1 MSTVE
6 DRPVAPPAAT
16 VGSDDSD
23 FALTTAPVAVAD
35 QALVAPAAIAG
46 GNDSDF
52 TMTVAQDTDVEF
64 ARERLLDGWDQDM
77 ISQARVMIVG
87 AGALG
92 NEALKNLALL
102 GFRNL
107 FIIDMDTVSRSNL
120 SRSVLF
126 SRADQGKGKA
136 EAAGRS
142 TRRLA
147 LSKNVH
153 IRQFTG
159 DLTLDLGSGVYRR
172 MDVVLGCLDNVAARI
187 ATDAGCWLF
196 GVPWVEGGMAGY
208 HGNVTIFTPVDGPCY
223 LCTLSEA
230 DRANERQRFSC
241 DQRKQ
246 RYAMSNQIA
255 AVQTVSSI
263 IAATQVQEAIKLLQG
278 KREPRSIFYDAV
290 NNRMEQSTM
299 SAVAKHALHHPTL
312 VNRKIHEERRLSHD
326 TPLRDALAILGE
338 TLGAEATIRLDHAF
352 VTDAVCTNCGHTEPV
367 LRSLPRI
374 WADEYQACP
383 SCGSTSSGNAARIED
398 LAIRFT
404 TAREANAAAP
414 DSMQALTLGR
424 LGLPALHVIQV
435 RAGGAT
441 HYVELT
447 GDLAAVLG
455 RWG

>member
-6 DRPVAPPAAT
+6 DRPVTRPASDRADRDLALTAAPGATAVAEPPAANA
-16 VGSDDSD
+16 GGGDDSD
-23 FALTTAPVAVAD
+23 FAMTT
-35 QALVAPAAIAG
+35 
-46 GNDSDF
+46 
-52 TMTVAQDTDVEF
+52 AQDTDVEF

-107 FIIDMDTVSRSNL
+107 FIIDMDTISRSNL

-208 HGNVTIFTPVDGPCY
+208 NGNVTIFTPVDGPCY

-299 SAVAKHALHHPTL
+299 SAVAKHPLHHPTL
-312 VNRKIHEERRLSHD
+312 INRKIHEERRLSHT
-326 TPLRDALAILGE
+326 TPLREALAILGE

-352 VTDAVCTNCGHTEPV
+352 VSDSVCTNCGHTEPV

-374 WADEYQACP
+374 WADEYQSCP

-404 TAREANAAAP
+404 TAREAGPSSP
-414 DSMQALTLGR
+414 DQFQDLTLGQ

>member
-1 MSTVE
+1 VTTLENRKPRTLDEDGMTLSTVE
-6 DRPVAPPAAT
+6 EFD
-16 VGSDDSD
+16 SDDSGIT
-23 FALTTAPVAVAD
+23 L
-35 QALVAPAAIAG
+35 
-46 GNDSDF
+46 S
-52 TMTVAQDTDVEF
+52 VAQDADVEF

-77 ISQARVMIVG
+77 IQKARVMVVG

-107 FIIDMDTVSRSNL
+107 FIIDMDTISRSNL

-136 EAAGRS
+136 DAAARS
-142 TRRLA
+142 TKRLA
-147 LSKNVH
+147 LSKDMH
-153 IRQFTG
+153 IRRFTG

-208 HGNVTIFTPVDGPCY
+208 HGNVTIFVPVDGPCY

-230 DRANERQRFSC
+230 DRANERQRYSC

-278 KREPRSIFYDAV
+278 RREPRSIFYNGVD
-290 NNRMEQSTM
+290 NTMQQSIM
-299 SAVAKHALHHPTL
+299 SPVSKHALHHPTL
-312 VNRKIHEERRLSHD
+312 LNRPIHESRRLSYE

-338 TLGAEATIRLDHAF
+338 ELGAPPTIRLEHAF
-352 VTDAVCTNCGHTEPV
+352 VSEAKCRNCGHTDQV
-367 LRSLPRI
+367 MRSLPRI
-374 WADEYQACP
+374 FADEYQTCP
-383 SCGSTSSGNAARIED
+383 QCGSAPKDGGNRVED
-398 LAIRFT
+398 LAIQLVT
-404 TAREANAAAP
+404 HREAGP
-414 DSMQALTLGR
+414 DSPDSFQKLTLQQ
-424 LGLPALHVIQV
+424 LGIPPLHVIQAKA
-435 RAGGAT
+435 AGTT